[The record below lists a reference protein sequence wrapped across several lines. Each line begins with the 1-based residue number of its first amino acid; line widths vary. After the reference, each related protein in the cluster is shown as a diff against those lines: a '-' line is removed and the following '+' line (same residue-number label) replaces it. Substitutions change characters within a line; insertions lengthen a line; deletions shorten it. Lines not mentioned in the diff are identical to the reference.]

1 MKVKIQQAIEM
12 AKNNKSL
19 KGLVIEDLND
29 TQVDVV
35 DAIALA
41 RQGIMIPEVN
51 IYYDDEKIAY
61 DPDFDDFEWSKQ
73 PIKMTWEE
81 KFKLAESITKN
92 EVPDE
97 EISVKIR
104 VSDRKIHQWVSEN
117 FDKMGPIL
125 SNFIVDIYKAN
136 TIING
141 TIATNDPAS

>member
-1 MKVKIQQAIEM
+1 M

-19 KGLVIEDLND
+19 KGLVIENLND

-35 DAIALA
+35 DAMALA
-41 RQGIMIPEVN
+41 RQGIVIPEAN
-51 IYYDDEKIAY
+51 LYYDDEKIAY
-61 DPDFDDFEWSKQ
+61 DPDFDDVEWSKQ
-73 PIKMTWEE
+73 PIKMTWEQ
-81 KFKLAESITKN
+81 KFKLAESIAKN

-97 EISVKIR
+97 EISVRIR

-141 TIATNDPAS
+141 TIATNDSTT

>member
-12 AKNNKSL
+12 AKNNESL

-41 RQGIMIPEVN
+41 RQGIVIPEVN
-51 IYYDDEKIAY
+51 IYYDDEKIVY
-61 DPDFDDFEWSKQ
+61 DPDFDDVEWSKQ

-81 KFKLAESITKN
+81 KFKLAESIAKKETS
-92 EVPDE
+92 DE
-97 EISVKIR
+97 EISVRIR

-141 TIATNDPAS
+141 TIGTKDSAS

>member
-19 KGLVIEDLND
+19 KGLVIENLND

-35 DAIALA
+35 DAMALA
-41 RQGIMIPEVN
+41 RQGIVIPEAN
-51 IYYDDEKIAY
+51 LYYDDEKIAY
-61 DPDFDDFEWSKQ
+61 DPDFDDVEWSKQ
-73 PIKMTWEE
+73 PIKMTWEQ
-81 KFKLAESITKN
+81 KFKLAESIAKN

-97 EISVKIR
+97 EISVRIR

-141 TIATNDPAS
+141 TIATNDSTT

>member
-12 AKNNKSL
+12 AKNNESL
-19 KGLVIEDLND
+19 KGFVIENLND

-41 RQGIMIPEVN
+41 RQGIVIPESN

-61 DPDFDDFEWSKQ
+61 DPDFDDVEWSKQ

-81 KFKLAESITKN
+81 KFQLAEKIAKN
-92 EVPDE
+92 ETSGE
-97 EISVKIR
+97 EISVTVRI
-104 VSDRKIHQWVSEN
+104 SDRKIHQWVSEN

-141 TIATNDPAS
+141 TITTKDSTS

>member
-12 AKNNKSL
+12 AKNNESL

-29 TQVDVV
+29 IQVDVV

-41 RQGIMIPEVN
+41 RQGIVIPEVN

-61 DPDFDDFEWSKQ
+61 DPDFDDVEWSKQ
-73 PIKMTWEE
+73 PLRMTWEE
-81 KFKLAESITKN
+81 KFKLSEKMAKTEAH
-92 EVPDE
+92 EE
-97 EISVKIR
+97 EISVRIR

-141 TIATNDPAS
+141 GIAPEDSAS

>member
-12 AKNNKSL
+12 AKNNESL

-41 RQGIMIPEVN
+41 RQGILVPEVN

-61 DPDFDDFEWSKQ
+61 DPDFDDVEWSKQ

-81 KFKLAESITKN
+81 KFKLAESIAKN

-97 EISVKIR
+97 EISVRIR

-141 TIATNDPAS
+141 TIATNDSAS